1 MRKRTC
7 LTLLLLICIRLSTI
21 AQTIG
26 LLQSD
31 STNIDGYVLFSPI
44 AYTSTYLI
52 DKCGRLVN
60 EWPGSYRPGNSV
72 YLLEDGTLLRTG
84 NVQNQ
89 NFSAGGSGGYVEKV
103 SWSGQILWSYQVSD
117 TQELQH
123 HDVYPMP
130 NGNILVL
137 VFEKKTLNEA
147 FDAGRDTGFGGTEVY
162 SEKVIELQPVGID
175 SAIIV
180 WQWKA
185 WDHLIQEHN
194 PQKSNFG
201 IVQSH
206 PELIHINYNFNAT
219 NTNPDWIHLNA
230 VTYHPGLDQI
240 MLCSRFFS
248 EFWIID
254 HSTTT
259 VSAAGHNGGVYGK
272 GGDLLYRWGNP
283 RAYNRGTNSDTKLFG
298 PHSAHWIPGNL
309 KDSGAVMIFNNGT
322 GRPQGN
328 YSTVEVVYPD
338 QDSAGFYTIDSVNAF
353 GPWAADWTYTAPV
366 PTSLFSM
373 NISNAQRLPNGHTLI
388 CEGASGNFI
397 EIDSLEN
404 TVWNYKNPVNTTGP
418 VSQGTNIFFN
428 NVFRSIYYAPDY
440 PAFQLYPPVAGNP
453 IEINPITMPCTMN
466 TSLESAEF
474 TLPTLYPNPT
484 SGDIFIKTE
493 LQALNGIVRIFTAE
507 GKPVYEQ
514 SFEKGNINIHLDA
527 TYADGLYFMT
537 YSDKSIQQQF
547 KFILQR

>member
-1 MRKRTC
+1 MRKRTF
-7 LTLLLLICIRLSTI
+7 TILLLLWAYVTAP

-26 LLQSD
+26 LLQAD
-31 STNIDGYVLFSPI
+31 STNVDGYVLFSPI

-52 DKCGRLVN
+52 DKCGRKVN
-60 EWPGSYRPGNSV
+60 EWPGTYRPGNSV
-72 YLLEDGTLLRTG
+72 YLLEDGSLLRTG
-84 NVQNQ
+84 NLMNP
-89 NFSAGGSGGYVEKV
+89 NFGAGGSGGYIEKV
-103 SWSGQILWSYQVSD
+103 SWTGQILWSFQVSD
-117 TQELQH
+117 TQQMQH

-130 NGNILVL
+130 NGNVLVL
-137 VFEKKTLNEA
+137 VFEKKTLTEA
-147 FDAGRDTGFGGTEVY
+147 FDAGRDTSFTGTEVY
-162 SEKVIELQPVGID
+162 TEKVIELEPVGID

-180 WQWKA
+180 WEWNA
-185 WDHLIQEHN
+185 WDHLVQEHN

-201 IVQSH
+201 VVQSH
-206 PELIHINYNFNAT
+206 PELIHINYNNGT
-219 NTNPDWIHLNA
+219 SNSNPDWIHLNA
-230 VTYHPGLDQI
+230 VTYHPGLDQV

-259 VSAAGHNGGVYGK
+259 SSAAGHNGGVYGK

-283 RAYNRGTNSDTKLFG
+283 KSYNRGTTSDTKLFG

-328 YSTVEVVYPD
+328 YSTVEVVYPAT
-338 QDSAGFYTIDSVNAF
+338 DSAGFYTIDSVNAF
-353 GPWAADWTYTAPV
+353 GPSAANWTYTAPV
-366 PTSLFSM
+366 PASLFSM

-418 VSQGTNIFFN
+418 VNQGTNIFFN
-428 NVFRSIYYAPDY
+428 NVFRSVYYAPDY
-440 PAFQLYPPVAGNP
+440 PAFQLFPPIAGNP
-453 IEINPITMPCTMN
+453 IELNPISMPCTMN
-466 TSLESAEF
+466 TSIETPKYSPLN
-474 TLPTLYPNPT
+474 LYPNP
-484 SGDIFIKTE
+484 SQGRVY
-493 LQALNGIVRIFTAE
+493 LQGEPSVFPGIVKIFTAE
-507 GKPVYEQ
+507 GKLAQ
-514 SFEKGNINIHLDA
+514 SHTLQTGDNSILINPSLSN
-527 TYADGLYFMT
+527 GLYFLQ
-537 YSDKSIQQQF
+537 YRNQFIQQQF

>member
-1 MRKRTC
+1 MRKRTFIV
-7 LTLLLLICIRLSTI
+7 LLLICLHFTASS
-21 AQTIG
+21 QTIG
-26 LLQSD
+26 LLQAD
-31 STNIDGYVLFSPI
+31 SNNVDGYVLFSPI

-52 DKCGRLVN
+52 DKCGRKVN
-60 EWPGSYRPGNSV
+60 EWPGTYRPGNSV
-72 YLLEDGTLLRTG
+72 YLLEDGSLLRTG
-84 NVQNQ
+84 NMMNP
-89 NFSAGGSGGYVEKV
+89 NFGAGGGGGYIEKV
-103 SWSGQILWSYQVSD
+103 SWTGQILWSYQISD
-117 TQELQH
+117 SQQLQH

-137 VFEKKTLNEA
+137 VFQKKTLTEA
-147 FDAGRDTGFGGTEVY
+147 LNAGRDSGFSGTEVY

-180 WQWKA
+180 WEWNA

-201 IVQSH
+201 VVQSH
-206 PELIHINYNFNAT
+206 PELIHINYNFNA
-219 NTNPDWIHLNA
+219 NNPNPDWIHLNA
-230 VTYHPGLDQI
+230 VAYHPGLDQV
-240 MLCSRFFS
+240 MLCSRFFG

-259 VSAAGHNGGVYGK
+259 SSAAGHNGGVYGK

-283 RAYNRGTNSDTKLFG
+283 RSYNRGTTSDTKLYG

-328 YSTVEVVYPD
+328 YSTVEVVYPAT
-338 QDSAGFYTIDSVNAF
+338 DSVGFYTIDSVNAF
-353 GPWAADWTYTAPV
+353 GPSAANWTYTAPV

-418 VSQGTNIFFN
+418 VNQGNNIFFN
-428 NVFRSIYYAPDY
+428 NVFRSVYYAPDY
-440 PAFQLYPPVAGNP
+440 PAFQLYQPVAGNP
-453 IEINPITMPCTMN
+453 IELNPITTPCTMN
-466 TSLESAEF
+466 TSIETQKYSPLN
-474 TLPTLYPNPT
+474 LYPNP
-484 SGDIFIKTE
+484 SQGRVY
-493 LQALNGIVRIFTAE
+493 LQGEPSVFPGVVSIFTAE
-507 GKPVYEQ
+507 GKIVQ
-514 SFEKGNINIHLDA
+514 SHTLQTGDNNILIDPSLSN
-527 TYADGLYFMT
+527 GLYFLL
-537 YSDKSIQQQF
+537 YRNQFIQQQF